1 MKYNEELAVASLAEL
16 MREAHIVDINIG
28 ELEKSGDKYDLIVVG
43 NDLYTS
49 ITGKRLKKISSSF
62 KVAKKKYI
70 SNGFQKPLR
79 TMLTDNGIDGAEAD
93 NIVKTIDKINSN
105 KASAVMFRAGLEMIV
120 QGAEQKSGSHVK
132 LTRVR
137 VNDDTGVVEMRIA
150 IEADGKIVAEP
161 LVEDYNKQFKIYSNS
176 VSNAL
181 EKNKHADDIIKIEN
195 CGLIKTVEIIRD
207 NGSYVVDNRLVIRNM
222 EPIAKWVADR
232 LVYVDGT
239 KQEDKIADDIEKF
252 LALHRKYIIPFGFCE
267 TNKIRM

>member
-16 MREAHIVDINIG
+16 VREAHIVDINIG
-28 ELEKSGDKYDLIVVG
+28 ELEKSENKYDLIVIG

-49 ITGKRLKKISSSF
+49 STGKRLKKISSSF

-79 TMLTDNGIDGAEAD
+79 TMLTDNGIDATEAD
-93 NIVKTIDKINSN
+93 KIVKTIDNINNN

-137 VNDDTGVVEMRIA
+137 VNDATGVVEMRVA

-176 VSNAL
+176 VSKAL
-181 EKNKHADDIIKIEN
+181 DKNEHADDIIKIEN
-195 CGLIKTVEIIRD
+195 CGLIKTVELICD
-207 NGSYVVDNRLVIRNM
+207 NGSYVIDNRLVIRNM

-232 LVYVDGT
+232 IVYVDGT
-239 KQEDKIADDIEKF
+239 RQEDKIADDIEKF
-252 LALHRKYIIPFGFCE
+252 IAMHRKYIIPFGFCE
-267 TNKIRM
+267 TNKVRM